1 MKKASLLASAAVAS
15 FALTALPALAQT
27 AGPFADVPA
36 DHFAYESVEKL
47 RNRGIVIGY
56 PDGTYGGR
64 RAMTRYEFAVAI
76 ARLLD
81 LIPAAGSN
89 QALPNDLVRR
99 GDLAGLATK
108 ESVDEL
114 RRLVTEFQNE
124 LTTLGVDIDNIKRRL
139 DGLEGRVAFLENE
152 AKRVRISGAANF
164 MIRTTQRRGDDS
176 FIEYDGFQ
184 LGTPQNRTGLAS
196 DLINTFAET
205 RVLHDVD
212 LNIQAR
218 LSDTATAKVKLNF
231 GNYLPFLTSVSNF
244 EGTRIGT
251 GVNQSQ
257 EQTVYNAYIETPIRL
272 PGVGAVA
279 FQVGRIPVQ
288 LTPYTLKQIDTDSY
302 FSNEKTDLGD
312 LPLDGGRAVFKLGP
326 VGITTF
332 AAKAD
337 PIKYVANINGENQTD
352 VFGYG
357 LYAGATTSPFAGG
370 FASSGRPTQS
380 SVRPGTGAGSAF
392 SAFDG
397 NGAMAVENMAAV
409 RATFGTSRLG
419 TIGGTYLVT
428 SGAPLNGFQGG
439 AGDINRVYVFGGDI
453 TTALGPVGIAASYTK
468 SDSKLR
474 IGNGDLVDRRTEDNA
489 AFDIA
494 GSYTFGGIN
503 LKGGYREI
511 QPYFAAP
518 GYWGKL
524 GSYVNPVDIKGPY
537 VKADYAFGGG
547 LVLAGEGHFYKGSDT
562 SQGGQPVGLSN
573 DEGITNFK
581 AGLKYGLTSATAV
594 DLGAEYTTYDLGNGP
609 KPREVFYN
617 IGLGYSFNPTTSFKF
632 LYQIADY
639 NDRGTGFD
647 PVNGDGAIAAAQFS
661 VKF

>member
-81 LIPAAGSN
+81 ILPGTIVPAPGGISA
-89 QALPNDLVRR
+89 ADLQRAI
-99 GDLAGLATK
+99 AGLATK

-139 DGLEGRVAFLENE
+139 DGLEGRVNFLENE
-152 AKRVRISGAANF
+152 NKRFRISGAANL
-164 MIRTTQRRGDDS
+164 MVRTTQRRGDDS
-176 FIEYDGFQ
+176 FVDYDGFQ
-184 LGTPQNRTGLAS
+184 LSTPENRTGLAS

-205 RVLHDVD
+205 RVLHDID
-212 LNIQAR
+212 LNIDAR
-218 LSDTATAKVKLNF
+218 LSDTAMAHVKLNF

-257 EQTVYNAYIETPIRL
+257 EQTVYNAYVEAPIRL
-272 PGVGAVA
+272 PGVGGVA
-279 FQVGRIPVQ
+279 LSVGRLPVQ
-288 LTPYTLKQIDTDSY
+288 LTPYILKQIDTDSY
-302 FSNEKTDLGD
+302 FSNDKTDLGD
-312 LPLDGGRAVFKLGP
+312 LPLDGARGVFKLGP
-326 VGITTF
+326 VGVTAF
-332 AAKAD
+332 AAKVD
-337 PIKYVANINGENQTD
+337 PIKHVSNINGEDQTD

-357 LYAGATTSPFAGG
+357 LYAGSTFTPFAGG

-380 SVRPGTGAGSAF
+380 SVRPDA
-392 SAFDG
+392 
-397 NGAMAVENMAAV
+397 NGAMAVENLAAV

-419 TIGGTYLVT
+419 TIGGTYLVA
-428 SGAPLNGFQGG
+428 SGAPLGGFTGG
-439 AGDINRVYVFGGDI
+439 ASDLNRVYVYGGDLA
-453 TTALGPVGIAASYTK
+453 TSLGPVGITASYTQ

-474 IGNGDLVDRRTEDNA
+474 TGNGDDLVDRRTEDNY

-494 GSYTFGGIN
+494 GSYTVGGIN

-511 QPYFAAP
+511 KPYFAAP

-547 LVLAGEGHFYKGSDT
+547 LVLAGEGHFYDGSD
-562 SQGGQPVGLSN
+562 SRQNGNLIGLSD

-594 DLGAEYTTYDLGNGP
+594 DLGAEYTTYDLGGGP

-617 IGLGYSFNPTTSFKF
+617 IGLGYSFNPSTSFKF

-639 NDRGTGFD
+639 DDRGTGFD
-647 PVNGDGAIAAAQFS
+647 TVNGDGAIAVAQFS